1 MNAIAQNALLL
12 STLALFLLV
21 NLRHFWEAETGALAV
36 PVFIVLA
43 LAYFVLAVFCGV
55 RLLRGFRDGFSDK
68 NNTRTS
74 VVLLLLLALIGWKP
88 GGLIDFEQWD
98 GEDLLIAQR
107 EGDANCLTTLKLK
120 ADHTFREKI
129 ACFGIK
135 ETNGRYEIRNDTI
148 FFPAPDSGR
157 GEAQEYYAFAVIKK
171 SNYSDKDALFRYR
184 NETDTAGA
192 ELWIVKNEI
201 LK

>member
-1 MNAIAQNALLL
+1 MKNALLL

-36 PVFIVLA
+36 PIFIVLA
-43 LAYFVLAVFCGV
+43 LAYFVLAVFCSV

-157 GEAQEYYAFAVIKK
+157 GRA
-171 SNYSDKDALFRYR
+171 
-184 NETDTAGA
+184 
-192 ELWIVKNEI
+192 
-201 LK
+201 